1 MDEFQY
7 FLLKNCAIE
16 RDLSMI
22 ASDDSFDCDFAKWG
36 LTYNLIEIPHE
47 IEFNLI
53 HQVSLNVG
61 ADICGIL
68 GDVNGD
74 SGTIRSNLSDATLTT
89 SQSVLPKPVNYL
101 VPIQTP
107 VSPSNNSS
115 APAST
120 EENRT
125 VLTVTMN
132 VPSSPENAQDSLIPP
147 AANLQ

>member
-1 MDEFQY
+1 
-7 FLLKNCAIE
+7 
-16 RDLSMI
+16 MI
-22 ASDDSFDCDFAKWG
+22 ASDNIFDCDFAKCG
-36 LTYNLIEIPHE
+36 LTNNLIEVPHE

-53 HQVSLNVG
+53 HQVFLNV
-61 ADICGIL
+61 DTNIYVIL

-74 SGTIRSNLSDATLTT
+74 SDTIKSNLSGATLTT